1 MRVGEIYG
9 LAWAAGWLDMAGKSR
24 WSFFL
29 FFFFFFFFFF
39 FSFFLSASG
48 SAFVFTTYAMSRSL
62 PISIDW
68 FFSFPIFERWICM
81 TGFE

>member
-1 MRVGEIYG
+1 MGWV
-9 LAWAAGWLDMAGKSR
+9 AGHGRQKPLE
-24 WSFFL
+24 
-29 FFFFFFFFFF
+29 F

>member
-9 LAWAAGWLDMAGKSR
+9 LAWAGWLDMAGKSR

-29 FFFFFFFFFF
+29 
-39 FSFFLSASG
+39 SFFLSASG